1 MVLGVVADGLDE
13 LVGACVEGDHVLGGV
28 ILGRSVLVHGVHG
41 PVAGHDHVWIDR
53 NVAVV
58 GGEAPSGEDL
68 ALDGRCLDACGVG
81 GELDLVLGVVADGL
95 DELVGAGVEGDHVLG
110 GVILL
115 FSVLVHRVHGPV
127 AGHFCVRV
135 DCDVAVVGGEAPA
148 GEGLALD
155 GRCLDACGVGGELDL
170 VLGVVADGLDQ
181 LVLGVVEGDRVQSL
195 IFRSRSVLVHRVD
208 GPVAGHFCVRV
219 DCDVAVVG
227 GEAPAGEGLAFDGR
241 CLDAQGVHGERS
253 TLWPAGALEK
263 SAICGIERDVDD
275 RGVALSGRGRVLAL
289 IAFSHCD
296 CRSQGSQSRY
306 SCNARNN
313 LFAKRHLGKPFLSY
327 VTNCPKAMPS
337 KYRPECVEFPLIR
350 IPKDYDSCPLA
361 TFSRG

>member
-28 ILGRSVLVHGVHG
+28 IL
-41 PVAGHDHVWIDR
+41 
-53 NVAVV
+53 
-58 GGEAPSGEDL
+58 
-68 ALDGRCLDACGVG
+68 
-81 GELDLVLGVVADGL
+81 
-95 DELVGAGVEGDHVLG
+95 
-110 GVILL
+110 L
-115 FSVLVHRVHGPV
+115 F
-127 AGHFCVRV
+127 
-135 DCDVAVVGGEAPA
+135 
-148 GEGLALD
+148 
-155 GRCLDACGVGGELDL
+155 
-170 VLGVVADGLDQ
+170 
-181 LVLGVVEGDRVQSL
+181 
-195 IFRSRSVLVHRVD
+195 SVLVHRVD
-208 GPVAGHFCVRV
+208 GPVAGHDRVRV

-227 GEAPAGEGLAFDGR
+227 GEAPAGEGLAFDGGCLDAECVLGELCLVLGVVADGLDELVGACVEGDGVLGVVILCRGIRVR
-241 CLDAQGVHGERS
+241 CVHGDVREHLISVLEHGSFGVSPAGEGLAFDGRRLDAQGVHGERS

-263 SAICGIERDVDD
+263 SAICGIERDVGD

-327 VTNCPKAMPS
+327 VTSCPKAMPS

-350 IPKDYDSCPLA
+350 IPERYDSCPLA
-361 TFSRG
+361 TFLRG

>member
-41 PVAGHDHVWIDR
+41 PVAGH
-53 NVAVV
+53 
-58 GGEAPSGEDL
+58 
-68 ALDGRCLDACGVG
+68 
-81 GELDLVLGVVADGL
+81 
-95 DELVGAGVEGDHVLG
+95 
-110 GVILL
+110 
-115 FSVLVHRVHGPV
+115 
-127 AGHFCVRV
+127 FCVRV

-148 GEGLALD
+148 GEDLALD

-195 IFRSRSVLVHRVD
+195 IFRSRSVLVHGVH

-227 GEAPAGEGLAFDGR
+227 GEAPAGEGLAFDGRCLDACGVGGELDFVLGVVADGLDELVGACVEGDGVLGGVILCRSIRVRCVYGDVRGHLISVLEHGSFGVSPAGEGLAFDGR